1 MGLGDSMQVGT
12 IVRMKGDPWKI
23 LGLIVWVGDD
33 HTIKIKWLDELC
45 DPTFVDQWTVEVIC
59 K

>member
-1 MGLGDSMQVGT
+1 MQVGT

-33 HTIKIKWLDELC
+33 HTIKVKWLDNLC